1 MGTKR
6 SFVEFIHDEGYG
18 DDLAF
23 HISVAVRNKDMRVI
37 SVQSGDL
44 LDAATEAMDALSPA
58 SDDDCRRAARSR
70 IRKAIGADG

>member
-18 DDLAF
+18 DDLIL
-23 HISVAVRNKDMRVI
+23 HINMAVRGKDMLVI

-44 LDAATEAMDALSPA
+44 LDAATEAMDALSPT
-58 SDDDCRRAARSR
+58 SDDDCRMAARSR